1 MASPKKLSHLVLQT
15 NRRPQMVDWYC
26 TVLGAELLYENPHI
40 AFISYDDEHHRVAF
54 VDPGPLADKAPAEG
68 KTARAGGEVGLHHV
82 AFTMG
87 SLGDLA
93 DQYRHLKNKGIRPH
107 RCVNHGV
114 TTSMYYYDPDR
125 NQVELLVDNFETAI
139 EGQDYMR
146 RRSASDKNPV
156 GIDFDPDEMV
166 KRIQNGLRVQELV
179 DINA

>member
-87 SLGDLA
+87 SLDDLA
-93 DQYRHLKNKGIRPH
+93 DQYIQLKDKGIKPPPCLNPGLPAPEFFHRP
-107 RCVNHGV
+107 G
-114 TTSMYYYDPDR
+114 R
-125 NQVELLVDNFETAI
+125 NQVELPGE
-139 EGQDYMR
+139 
-146 RRSASDKNPV
+146 
-156 GIDFDPDEMV
+156 
-166 KRIQNGLRVQELV
+166 
-179 DINA
+179 